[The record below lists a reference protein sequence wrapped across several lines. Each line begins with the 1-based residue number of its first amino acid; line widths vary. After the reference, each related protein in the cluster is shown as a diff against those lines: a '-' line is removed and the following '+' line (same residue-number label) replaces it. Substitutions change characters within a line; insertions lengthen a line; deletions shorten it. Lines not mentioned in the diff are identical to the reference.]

1 MKRIITEYKKE
12 ALAFLFLFV
21 ACIMWMYALF
31 INEQATSYYSGSS
44 YRLESNPITVN
55 EFNRIVEKINEG
67 KSSAKNITGWF
78 QSNDEKIT
86 DERDISIRSDVIY
99 AFGNIPHELGAV
111 AEYSCSFSS
120 DKAYELWKSYDAEGE
135 YVLIDNV
142 RYKVL
147 SVLHNMSDIIIV
159 NANGQSELKDAEIIA
174 MEVESHEDDFW
185 SPEAFE
191 YENFIESDIVINYT
205 EITGILSSVASLPAY
220 GVFSAVLLKLIFKII
235 KNRRNTAY
243 VFMLSAIGVI
253 WIIINVEVFQ
263 LSFYIPESLIP
274 DKWSN
279 FGFWASK
286 MNNFKAYLRDIALM
300 KAYYPDLCIK
310 YMADSMLL
318 CSVLSAIIFLFSL
331 KMLGIG
337 TERKLIATEMLIA
350 LILFLSFATAYV
362 NNIAVKTPGFYWMVL
377 PGYILIDYAV
387 DKLNIKHKSVKDVIQ
402 CLQ

>member
-1 MKRIITEYKKE
+1 
-12 ALAFLFLFV
+12 
-21 ACIMWMYALF
+21 
-31 INEQATSYYSGSS
+31 
-44 YRLESNPITVN
+44 
-55 EFNRIVEKINEG
+55 
-67 KSSAKNITGWF
+67 
-78 QSNDEKIT
+78 
-86 DERDISIRSDVIY
+86 
-99 AFGNIPHELGAV
+99 
-111 AEYSCSFSS
+111 
-120 DKAYELWKSYDAEGE
+120 
-135 YVLIDNV
+135 
-142 RYKVL
+142 
-147 SVLHNMSDIIIV
+147 
-159 NANGQSELKDAEIIA
+159 
-174 MEVESHEDDFW
+174 
-185 SPEAFE
+185 
-191 YENFIESDIVINYT
+191 
-205 EITGILSSVASLPAY
+205 
-220 GVFSAVLLKLIFKII
+220 
-235 KNRRNTAY
+235 
-243 VFMLSAIGVI
+243 MLSAIGVI

-286 MNNFKAYLRDIALM
+286 MNNFKEYLRDIALM

-350 LILFLSFATAYV
+350 LILFLSFATACV

-387 DKLNIKHKSVKDVIQ
+387 DKLNIKHKSVKDVIK